1 MTFGFEKLRS
11 KSGMPVIILIASA
24 GDGGTGVPTGQFG
37 ISFNLAIHVARE
49 RSPIADERI
58 SLFPCLAITTATHR
72 PTMAR
77 ISSVTS
83 NRISL

>member
-1 MTFGFEKLRS
+1 
-11 KSGMPVIILIASA
+11 MPVITLVASA
-24 GDGGTGVPTGQFG
+24 ADGETGVPTGQLG
-37 ISFNLAIHVARE
+37 IRFNLAIHVPRE

-58 SLFPCLAITTATHR
+58 SLIRCFAITTATHR